1 MCMMSAVS
9 DHWMAQYPVP
19 DPSKVA
25 ITLADYLEYQRL
37 KKMAQELDEK
47 LKQPDCVKPGVDE
60 WEKKI
65 EEVLKKK
72 GLL

>member
-9 DHWMAQYPVP
+9 DHWMTQYPAP
-19 DPSKVA
+19 EAGKVA

-47 LKQPDCVKPGVDE
+47 LKHPDCVKPGVDE